1 MVFIAIGTQKQK
13 FKRLFDLVEKSKFLD
28 GKEIIAQAGYSKYD
42 SKKIKI
48 YDFMPQEDIDKYIQ
62 KSEFVICHGGVG
74 TIFEALKYNKKILV
88 IPRLKKYKEHK
99 NDHQLEICN
108 ELQRCGYLLYLNE
121 EDDIDEKL
129 NQLQNTEFKKYAK
142 DDNCINILKTVI

>member
-1 MVFIAIGTQKQK
+1 MVFIAVGTQKQK
-13 FKRLFDLVEKSKFLD
+13 FKRLFDIVEKSKYLD

-42 SKKIKI
+42 SKKVKI

-62 KSEFVICHGGVG
+62 NSEFVICHGGVG

>member
-1 MVFIAIGTQKQK
+1 MVFIAVGTQKQK
-13 FKRLFDLVEKSKFLD
+13 FKRLFDIVEKSKFLD

-48 YDFMPQEDIDKYIQ
+48 YDFMSQEDIDKYIQ
-62 KSEFVICHGGVG
+62 NSEFVICHGGVG